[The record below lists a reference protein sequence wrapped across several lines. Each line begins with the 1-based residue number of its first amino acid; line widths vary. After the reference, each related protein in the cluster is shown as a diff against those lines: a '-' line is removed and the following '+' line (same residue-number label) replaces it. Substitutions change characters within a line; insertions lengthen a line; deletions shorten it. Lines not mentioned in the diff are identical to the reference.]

1 MLLINTYMNIRG
13 AYANLSYYTGVPFN
27 RRIKGTLKTP
37 ENPPHKSCNAL
48 TLTEQ
53 FCPRG
58 IQPVQVAEGV
68 SVLTVHVPQF
78 AESASIS

>member
-1 MLLINTYMNIRG
+1 MLLLNTYMNIKG
-13 AYANLSYYTGVPFN
+13 IPFKK
-27 RRIKGTLKTP
+27 RIKGTLKTP

-58 IQPVQVAEGV
+58 VHPVQVAEGV
-68 SVLTVHVPQF
+68 PVLTVHVPQT

>member
-1 MLLINTYMNIRG
+1 MLNGN
-13 AYANLSYYTGVPFN
+13 YTGVPFKKK
-27 RRIKGTLKTP
+27 IKGTLKSPTS
-37 ENPPHKSCNAL
+37 PPHITCL

-58 IQPVQVAEGV
+58 VQPVQVAEGV